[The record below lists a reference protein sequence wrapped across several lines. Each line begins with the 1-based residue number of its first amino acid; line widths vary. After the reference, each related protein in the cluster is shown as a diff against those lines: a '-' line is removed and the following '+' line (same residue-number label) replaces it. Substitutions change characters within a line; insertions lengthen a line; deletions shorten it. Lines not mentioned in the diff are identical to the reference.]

1 MTTQSN
7 YGRTRFPNGSN
18 LGLLVIADEASDFI
32 LRAEDHRHALMQVG
46 RLDVHD
52 ALISAGR
59 NTARLFDDEGH
70 RIGFVQQTQLA
81 AFSWIL
87 CALRVQ
93 ERATAPKN
101 AMHFGHHQCHPAH
114 IEIDAARAGF
124 PRDAFFHVALY
135 RLFPETLIGRI
146 DGKFHRVRRND
157 HVRMGQH
164 EFADVAIQSEAI
176 HAMTGGDHQHGCWAI
191 QRITG
196 ANLRSAGLQKV
207 RCGRI
212 RYAFRCAQNREYRPN
227 GDVHV
232 DVGRTVQRIKYQQ
245 IFALRILCRNRIHII
260 HFFGS
265 HRRQVTTPLG
275 GFDKHLVGDDV
286 QLLLRLTLNVLATR
300 TAQHTDQLAFVDIMC
315 DLLAGYD
322 DVADQASEIAPDTR
336 DRALF
341 FDDELDQTLAHALF
355 PHSVNLYRIEIM
367 RAPLILGSS
376 PENGTQPRSPV
387 M

>member
-1 MTTQSN
+1 MTTQSS
-7 YGRTRFPNGSN
+7 YGRTKFPTGTN
-18 LGLLVIADEASDFI
+18 LDLFVIADDASDFI

-81 AFSWIL
+81 AFSRIL
-87 CALRVQ
+87 CVLGVQ
-93 ERATAPKN
+93 EHATARQD
-101 AMHFGHHQCHPAH
+101 AMHFGHHRCHPAH

-124 PRDAFFHVALY
+124 P
-135 RLFPETLIGRI
+135 
-146 DGKFHRVRRND
+146 
-157 HVRMGQH
+157 
-164 EFADVAIQSEAI
+164 
-176 HAMTGGDHQHGCWAI
+176 
-191 QRITG
+191 
-196 ANLRSAGLQKV
+196 
-207 RCGRI
+207 

-286 QLLLRLTLNVLATR
+286 QLLLRLALNVLATR
-300 TAQHTDQLAFVDIMC
+300 PAQPTDQLAFVDIMC

-322 DVADQASEIAPDTR
+322 DVADQASEIATDTR

-341 FDDELDQTLAHALF
+341 FDDELDQTLAHAVF
-355 PHSVNLYRIEIM
+355 PPSYRKFISNRET
-367 RAPLILGSS
+367 RAPFILGSS